1 MNNSKLKPALIGGVT
16 FGVLSSLPLI
26 EMVNVVCC
34 ALYIGGGVL
43 AVYLHLKDAPP
54 VPRATYGDGAVV
66 GLLAGLFGA
75 VAVTLTTTVVTLLG
89 LGENPEEVLAA
100 FTEAGIELPE
110 FVLNMMGASGFSF
123 STVLTTLV
131 TAIILYGIFATIGGL
146 LGVAIFRK
154 KDAS

>member
-16 FGVLSSLPLI
+16 FGVLSSLPWI
-26 EMVNVVCC
+26 DMVNVVCC

-54 VPRATYGDGAVV
+54 TPKATYGDGAVV

-75 VAVTLTTTVVTLLG
+75 VAVTLTSTVLTFLG
-89 LGENPEEVLAA
+89 LNKSPEEILAA
-100 FTEAGIELPE
+100 LTKAGIELPE
-110 FVLNMMGASGFSF
+110 SVLNMAGPSGLSF
-123 STVLTTLV
+123 SMVLTNLV
-131 TAIILYGIFATIGGL
+131 TALVLYGIFATLGGL

>member
-1 MNNSKLKPALIGGVT
+1 MNNPKLKPALIGGVA
-16 FGVLSSLPLI
+16 FGVLSSLPMI

-54 VPRATYGDGAVV
+54 VPKATYGDGAVV

-75 VAVTLTTTVVTLLG
+75 VAVTLTTTVLTLLG
-89 LGENPEEVLAA
+89 LGESPDEALAA
-100 FTEAGIELPE
+100 LAETGIELPE
-110 FVLNMMGASGFSF
+110 FMLNMMGASGLSV
-123 STVLTTLV
+123 SMVLTNLV
-131 TAIILYGIFATIGGL
+131 VALILYGIFATIGGL

-154 KDAS
+154 KDAR